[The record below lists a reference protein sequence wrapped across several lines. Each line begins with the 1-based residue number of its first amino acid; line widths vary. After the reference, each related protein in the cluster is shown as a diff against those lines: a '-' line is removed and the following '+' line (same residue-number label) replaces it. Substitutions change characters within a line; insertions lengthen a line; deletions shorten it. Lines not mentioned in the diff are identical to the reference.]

1 MLCGVNVMACGVNV
15 MYCGVNIM
23 SCGVNVMSCGV
34 YRNQNSTRNRY
45 SRNDKM
51 HLPCK

>member
-34 YRNQNSTRNRY
+34 YRNQNSTRSGY
-45 SRNDKM
+45 SRNDIM
-51 HLPCK
+51 YLPCK